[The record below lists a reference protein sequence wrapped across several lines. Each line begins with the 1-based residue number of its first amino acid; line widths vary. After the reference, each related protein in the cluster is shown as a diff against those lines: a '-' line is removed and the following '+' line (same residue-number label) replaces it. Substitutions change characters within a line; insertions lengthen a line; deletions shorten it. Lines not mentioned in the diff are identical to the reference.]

1 MKKRNGALYFWAFIF
16 CMIFVLHYAYFFDP
30 KKLEK
35 GAFYFFRGEL
45 AIDYFFVVIGVMLAK
60 TVDSIPG
67 DRALT
72 WREYGSFVKRILRFY
87 LPAFAICW
95 AVTFVALNKM
105 TFIDVPTLINNFF
118 TALLELLPFRN
129 VGFNAAPVDNLTFVG
144 YRVMDQGWVI
154 SAAFIALVL
163 LYPLYRRGRK
173 RFEYYIAPVGA
184 VLLLCFLF
192 FKTKI
197 LAGDNLL
204 TLDAKIKPLFYSFPG
219 TYKGIAEI
227 LAGVTCFTVARHFSG
242 RSVSKAGSHLLSV
255 VEIGGYLAAIWYMQ
269 FMFRFEL
276 PEIFDYLAVSA
287 MILGVTVSLSGK
299 SSIAKLFDHKPVYF
313 LGRFSLYP
321 FLTFMVFAKTLPYF
335 LPGMGLKKLTLIYL
349 GLTLVSAVVVM
360 LLEKPFVRL
369 VKSLKKLFIK
379 PQPDKEAA

>member
-1 MKKRNGALYFWAFIF
+1 MKKRNGALCFWAFIF
-16 CMIFVLHYAYFFDP
+16 CMIIVLHYAYFFDP
-30 KKLEK
+30 QKLSK

-45 AIDYFFVVIGVMLAK
+45 AIDFFFVVTGALLAK
-60 TVDSIPG
+60 TVSSIPD

-72 WREYGSFVKRILRFY
+72 WREYGSFIKRLLRFY

-95 AVTFVALNKM
+95 AVTFAVLNKT
-105 TFIDVPTLINNFF
+105 TFIDVRSLINNFF
-118 TALLELLPFRN
+118 TALLELLPFRS
-129 VGFNAAPVDNLTFVG
+129 VGFNAAPVDNMTFVG

-163 LYPLYRRGRK
+163 LYPLYRRGSK

-192 FKTKI
+192 FRTKV
-197 LAGDNLL
+197 LSGDNLL
-204 TLDAKIKPLFYSFPG
+204 TLDAKIKPLFYSFLG
-219 TYKGIAEI
+219 TYKGFAEI

-242 RSVSKAGSHLLSV
+242 RPVSKAKAHLLSV
-255 VEIGGYLAAIWYMQ
+255 IEIGGYLLAIWYMQ
-269 FMFRFEL
+269 FMLRFEL
-276 PEIFDYLAVSA
+276 PEIFDYLAVSSL
-287 MILGVTVSLSGK
+287 ILGVAVSLSGK
-299 SSIAKLFDHKPVYF
+299 SSIARLFNNKAVYF

-349 GLTLVSAVVVM
+349 ALTLVLAVVVM

-369 VKSLKKLFIK
+369 VKSIKKLFIK
-379 PQPDKEAA
+379 PQTDKETA